1 MLLMLDINFNDT
13 IKIIQHSSI
22 SLILINYIDY
32 RIIPWF
38 YCIHGYHNHYCDF
51 FWNSEILFTLRLC
64 ETHKNSRPKLRCKKV
79 PKIAQPKNR
88 KHPTTPRRE
97 GKNRT
102 KKNTPTAEKPDAY
115 SRLEHRCKQQDQ
127 QQHTAVGH
135 QWDCHILL
143 AKIAEQQHTKASPP
157 TKQSQKTI
165 ITAPDRH
172 SCGFQVYS

>member
-1 MLLMLDINFNDT
+1 
-13 IKIIQHSSI
+13 
-22 SLILINYIDY
+22 
-32 RIIPWF
+32 
-38 YCIHGYHNHYCDF
+38 
-51 FWNSEILFTLRLC
+51 
-64 ETHKNSRPKLRCKKV
+64 V

-135 QWDCHILL
+135 Q
-143 AKIAEQQHTKASPP
+143 
-157 TKQSQKTI
+157 
-165 ITAPDRH
+165 
-172 SCGFQVYS
+172 